1 MNPIG
6 LFLIAATTLFPAYQL
21 FILPNIPDKLA
32 LFSQY
37 LGLAALILMAWGQIL
52 STRMRGI
59 ETLFGGLDRV
69 YVLHKWAGIVAMV
82 AILVHDTVDA
92 ELDGLGRGNG
102 LNDLAETL
110 GEISL

>member
-1 MNPIG
+1 MS
-6 LFLIAATTLFPAYQL
+6 
-21 FILPNIPDKLA
+21 DKVA

-52 STRMRGI
+52 STRIRGI

-82 AILVHDTVDA
+82 AILLHDTIDA
-92 ELDGLGRGNG
+92 DMDGLGRIVSGSSIH
-102 LNDLAETL
+102 T
-110 GEISL
+110 S